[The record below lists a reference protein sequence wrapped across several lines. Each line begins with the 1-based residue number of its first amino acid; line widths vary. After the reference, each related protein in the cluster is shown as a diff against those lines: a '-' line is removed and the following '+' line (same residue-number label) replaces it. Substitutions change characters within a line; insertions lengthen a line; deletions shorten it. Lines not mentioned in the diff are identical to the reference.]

1 MWATAAVVT
10 PTMTELLRTKDG
22 IKTIFCKLF
31 DEAERAFT
39 DKGRVTEDIL
49 TALQSVFP
57 SSLLPACELVD
68 KGAITRVVSP
78 SRSGIYQ
85 VVGASGVIYTCFE
98 SSTYCSC
105 PAYRFS
111 VLHKEDQL
119 MCKHHLA
126 MRLSN
131 ITRKTK
137 VTNLTDQQMAQLLSS
152 LG

>member
-10 PTMTELLRTKDG
+10 PTMTELLRTKG
-22 IKTIFCKLF
+22 HLAGCELKPLHIYLIS
-31 DEAERAFT
+31 
-39 DKGRVTEDIL
+39 RV
-49 TALQSVFP
+49 ALQLTIRMGLKRFFVNF
-57 SSLLPACELVD
+57 L
-68 KGAITRVVSP
+68 TRLRE
-78 SRSGIYQ
+78 RSQ
-85 VVGASGVIYTCFE
+85 TKEEVVGASGVIYTCFE